1 MKKIPFI
8 LLAFVWTVANGQR
21 PLRSSV
27 PDGYIFVA
35 AHRADWKY
43 APENSLQALRNA
55 IFFGADIIETDVRQT
70 RDGHFV
76 MMYDATVDRMTNG
89 TGLISE
95 MSLEEIRRLRLK
107 TNWGQSTQMSVATL
121 DEYVEEAKGR
131 VNLYLDKAG
140 IDLPG
145 AEEGATV
152 RSLLQVLRRYDT
164 LQETVFVLDWPYEKA
179 RRIFGAALDSV
190 IYCPVIEDRIPNL
203 TLRNTSNACTPLHS
217 SFVCRRS
224 KPRPIACCLVCW
236 SQAVGLSWQP
246 PGRITQQ
253 GTTTTYPFFNIRRRG
268 GDGSLS
274 VDLPFLRQIFQ
285 RILFNISDQ
294 NSDIDTISVQKN

>member
-76 MMYDATVDRMTNG
+76 MMHDATVDRMTNG

-179 RRIFGAALDSV
+179 RCIFGAALDSV

-203 TLRNTSNACTPLHS
+203 VAYVEEYIERLHPVAFQFRMS
-217 SFVCRRS
+217 SLETQAYRMLPRVLESGSRAFVAATW
-224 KPRPIACCLVCW
+224 PHHTA
-236 SQAVGLSWQP
+236 GHDD
-246 PGRITQQ
+246 
-253 GTTTTYPFFNIRRRG
+253 NI
-268 GDGSLS
+268 S
-274 VDLPFLRQIFQ
+274 IFQ
-285 RILFNISDQ
+285 HPSEGWGWLIERGFTILETNFPKDFIQYLRSEQ
-294 NSDIDTISVQKN
+294 RH

>member
-1 MKKIPFI
+1 MMKKIPFI

-76 MMYDATVDRMTNG
+76 MMHDATVDRMTNG

-164 LQETVFVLDWPYEKA
+164 LQETAFVLDWPYEKA

-203 TLRNTSNACTPLHS
+203 AAYVEEYIERLHPVAFQFRMS
-217 SFVCRRS
+217 SLETQAYRMLPRVLESGSRAFVAATW
-224 KPRPIACCLVCW
+224 PHHTA
-236 SQAVGLSWQP
+236 GHDD
-246 PGRITQQ
+246 
-253 GTTTTYPFFNIRRRG
+253 NI
-268 GDGSLS
+268 S
-274 VDLPFLRQIFQ
+274 IFQ
-285 RILFNISDQ
+285 HPSEGWGWLIERGFTILETNFPKDFIQYLRSEQ
-294 NSDIDTISVQKN
+294 RH

>member
-76 MMYDATVDRMTNG
+76 MMHDATVDRMTNG

-203 TLRNTSNACTPLHS
+203 VAYVEEYIERLHPVAFQFRMS
-217 SFVCRRS
+217 SLETQAYRMLPRVLESGSRAFVAATW
-224 KPRPIACCLVCW
+224 PHHTA
-236 SQAVGLSWQP
+236 GHDD
-246 PGRITQQ
+246 
-253 GTTTTYPFFNIRRRG
+253 NI
-268 GDGSLS
+268 S
-274 VDLPFLRQIFQ
+274 IFQ
-285 RILFNISDQ
+285 HPSEGWGWLIERGFTILETNFPKDFIQYLRSEQ
-294 NSDIDTISVQKN
+294 RH